1 MKSLNELASLDHKR
15 STSSLK
21 EVWEII
27 EPDILF
33 HMGLYE
39 NINVY
44 ISVDYGELFFSV
56 LNEGKEIFH
65 IEKALNLHRD
75 NVFINSDLTVEINLT
90 LISSLDYHEKN
101 IECIYYY
108 YHDEDYDPVTID
120 EGTVNLIGDFYFN
133 LNTFINFKT
142 NMLLYVTRE
151 MQFAVN
157 RLFNKIDI
165 HEKLEILEI
174 DAIIEQIT
182 MYSKIHNI
190 SFNKCVDLYFDI
202 LQYNKKYK
210 PRILEYERLVEK
222 QIWKN

>member
-101 IECIYYY
+101 IE
-108 YHDEDYDPVTID
+108 
-120 EGTVNLIGDFYFN
+120 F
-133 LNTFINFKT
+133 
-142 NMLLYVTRE
+142 
-151 MQFAVN
+151 
-157 RLFNKIDI
+157 
-165 HEKLEILEI
+165 
-174 DAIIEQIT
+174 
-182 MYSKIHNI
+182 
-190 SFNKCVDLYFDI
+190 
-202 LQYNKKYK
+202 
-210 PRILEYERLVEK
+210 
-222 QIWKN
+222 